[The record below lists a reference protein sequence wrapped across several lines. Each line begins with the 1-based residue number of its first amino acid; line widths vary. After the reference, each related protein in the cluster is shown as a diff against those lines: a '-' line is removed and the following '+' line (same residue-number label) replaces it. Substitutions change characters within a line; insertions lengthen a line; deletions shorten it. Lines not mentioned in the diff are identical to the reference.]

1 MKFYSTILVLAVLL
15 SAFVYEASAQK
26 TPRKKTTRRT
36 NATSTRTPI
45 MNSAQIIE
53 PAVISSAAE
62 TENDENG
69 GQVVVDPS
77 VARRETKNNKQNASA
92 ENKTATQNNDAL
104 QREVSDLREEVKN
117 LRERRGV
124 DDLEKLSVAE
134 ERAENFRRKLEETI
148 SRESALNSKLQ
159 ELEIMS
165 QPDAIQRETAVIG
178 STRPEAIRDA
188 RLKQLE
194 GEKTRVREQLNQ
206 VQISR
211 ARLETAIANAD
222 SLVERLRSRVEA
234 ELGTT
239 DTKKVQSK
247 DSEQNTSEP
256 PVEEPN
262 PQF

>member
-1 MKFYSTILVLAVLL
+1 MKFYSTILVLAVVL

-26 TPRKKTTRRT
+26 TRKKPAKR
-36 NATSTRTPI
+36 ATSTRTQ
-45 MNSAQIIE
+45 NVSSAQIIE
-53 PAVISSAAE
+53 PEVLSTAAE
-62 TENDENG
+62 TENEENG
-69 GQVVVDPS
+69 GRVVLDPS
-77 VARRETKNNKQNASA
+77 VVRRESKNTKQNNSA
-92 ENKTATQNNDAL
+92 ENKSPTQNNDAL
-104 QREVSDLREEVKN
+104 QSEVNQLREEVKN

-134 ERAENFRRKLEETI
+134 ERAENFRRKLDEI
-148 SRESALNSKLQ
+148 IARESTLNSKLQ
-159 ELEIMS
+159 ELDIQS
-165 QPDAIQRETAVIG
+165 QPEAIQRETAVIG
-178 STRPEAIRDA
+178 STRPEDVRET
-188 RLKQLE
+188 RRRQLE

-239 DTKKVQSK
+239 ETKKVQSK
-247 DSEQNTSEP
+247 DSEQNNSEP